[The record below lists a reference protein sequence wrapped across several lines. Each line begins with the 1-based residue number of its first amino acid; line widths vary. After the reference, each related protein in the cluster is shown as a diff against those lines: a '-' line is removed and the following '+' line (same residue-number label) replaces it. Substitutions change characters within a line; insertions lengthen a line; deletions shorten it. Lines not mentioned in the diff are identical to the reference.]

1 MEIADIVYDTLF
13 LACGFQSRS
22 ILCVILMNIFGE
34 LGFKAG
40 GIFFAFGPF
49 LLLSLAVTIDR
60 KNWKILYQHPYII
73 LLPVFTY
80 FTFSKNKILC
90 GGATDSRLVFSKNFT
105 YFNMLLT
112 GGAFIWV
119 FMRDASFNSGFFVI
133 MLVPLVLS
141 VVPTILFMKMPRY
154 SDDCEDC
161 GCCNIHN
168 DVHLYDADTGLV
180 IRKDDEDG
188 NKEDDVEVALNSSS
202 IVNQLLI

>member
-1 MEIADIVYDTLF
+1 MTMVFE
-13 LACGFQSRS
+13 S
-22 ILCVILMNIFGE
+22 

-40 GIFFAFGPF
+40 GIICTFGPYI
-49 LLLSLAVTIDR
+49 LLSMAVTMDR
-60 KNWKILYQHPYII
+60 KNLKILYQHPYII

-112 GGAFIWV
+112 GGAFIWN
-119 FMRDASFNSGFFVI
+119 FMRGASANWGFFYI
-133 MLVPLVLS
+133 MLIPFVLS
-141 VVPTILFMKMPRY
+141 LVPTILFMKMPRY

-168 DVHLYDADTGLV
+168 YVHLYDTDTGLV
-180 IRKDDEDG
+180 IRKDVQDANNEDE
-188 NKEDDVEVALNSSS
+188 NSWGSTS
-202 IVNQLLI
+202 TIF